1 MTLVKGPNGLVFD
14 VAPAVASGL
23 IGGGHVVAVETK
35 GKNKSK
41 KGKTDS
47 EEKDAQSSSEVEDS
61 DADVPESSTGDEETE
76 ADQGEQSDDQVE
88 DSDDESDESSTDVPT
103 APSGN
108 ASRGDWE
115 AYALAQGFAEE
126 QLDGLK
132 RDEIRALFDE

>member
-23 IGGGHVVAVETK
+23 IGGGHVVAVESK
-35 GKNKSK
+35 GKKKSK
-41 KGKTDS
+41 KGKADS
-47 EEKDAQSSSEVEDS
+47 EEQDAQSSSEVEDS
-61 DADVPESSTGDEETE
+61 EANSDDSSHETDENTD
-76 ADQGEQSDDQVE
+76 DQGEQSGEQVE
-88 DSDDESDESSTDVPT
+88 DSDDDSDESSTDASA

>member
-23 IGGGHVVAVETK
+23 IGGGHVVAVESK

-47 EEKDAQSSSEVEDS
+47 EEQDAQSSSEVEDS
-61 DADVPESSTGDEETE
+61 ETNSDDSSTEPDENT
-76 ADQGEQSDDQVE
+76 ADQGEQSGEQVE
-88 DSDDESDESSTDVPT
+88 DSDDDSDESSTDAPA

>member
-14 VAPAVASGL
+14 VAPSVASGL
-23 IGGGHVVAVETK
+23 IGGGHVVAVEAK
-35 GKNKSK
+35 GKKKSK
-41 KGKTDS
+41 KGKADS
-47 EEKDAQSSSEVEDS
+47 EEQEAQSGSEVEEPEDNSDDS
-61 DADVPESSTGDEETE
+61 FHETNSDP
-76 ADQGEQSDDQVE
+76 ADQGEQPGEQVE
-88 DSDDESDESSTDVPT
+88 DSDDDSDESSTETPA

>member
-14 VAPAVASGL
+14 VAPSVASGL
-23 IGGGHVVAVETK
+23 IGGGHVVAVE
-35 GKNKSK
+35 SK

-47 EEKDAQSSSEVEDS
+47 EEQEEDNSDDSAQ
-61 DADVPESSTGDEETE
+61 ETE
-76 ADQGEQSDDQVE
+76 ENTADQDEQPEEQVE
-88 DSDDESDESSTDVPT
+88 DSDDDSDESSTDTPA